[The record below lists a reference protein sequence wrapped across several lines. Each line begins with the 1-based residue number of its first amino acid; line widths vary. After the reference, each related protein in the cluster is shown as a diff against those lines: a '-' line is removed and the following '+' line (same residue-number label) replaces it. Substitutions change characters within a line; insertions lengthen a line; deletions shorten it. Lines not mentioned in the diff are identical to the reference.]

1 MLDRHMA
8 DVLSAPVART
18 PLALRLT
25 VDLERHPDLR
35 GSIEAVLGL
44 PLVAPN
50 KLSGS
55 DPLILWQGPQDW
67 LILCDKADASGLQA
81 ALTKAAG
88 DKPVLITAAGDGLA
102 AFTLTGTDAMARLS
116 SGTALDL
123 SADAFPVGASAI
135 TRFAQLRATLYRQA
149 DCYTLIVDR
158 QYARHVELWL
168 GRPTTQTTHTERQ
181 I

>member
-1 MLDRHMA
+1 MLDRHIA
-8 DVLSAPVART
+8 DVLSAPVAQI

-44 PLVAPN
+44 PLAAPN

-55 DPLILWQGPQDW
+55 DTLILWQGPQDW
-67 LILCDKADASGLQA
+67 LILCNSIDVKALQGDLA
-81 ALTKAAG
+81 KAVAG
-88 DKPVLITAAGDGLA
+88 KPVLITAAGDGLA
-102 AFTLTGTDAMARLS
+102 AFVFSGLDAATRLS
-116 SGTALDL
+116 SGTGLNL

-149 DCYTLIVDR
+149 DCYTLIVDL
-158 QYARHVELWL
+158 QYARHVEIWL
-168 GRPTTQTTHTERQ
+168 GRPTAQTTHTGRQ